1 MNPQGTDAAGVIY
14 QAKFCG
20 DQGLLFGKASDGSW
34 TVPLTPLAHGRK
46 ID

>member
-20 DQGLLFGKASDGSW
+20 DQGLLFGQAADGSW
-34 TVPLTPLAHGRK
+34 TVPLRPLAHGK
-46 ID
+46 KTD